1 MDNQFNTAELVEVYL
16 AIREERSRILR
27 EYEEQDKALKADMAQ
42 LEASLLDTCNKV
54 NASSINTQ
62 HGTIIRSLK
71 ERFVCSDWD
80 SFKQFVREND
90 AVDCLERR
98 IHQGNFK
105 EFLKERVD
113 DGLPPGVN
121 VMREFGITVRKSSK
135 E

>member
-1 MDNQFNTAELVEVYL
+1 MDSEVNTAELVEVYL
-16 AIREERSRILR
+16 TIREERSRILR
-27 EYEEQDKALKADMAQ
+27 EYEEQDKALKADMSQ
-42 LEASLLDTCNKV
+42 LEAMLLDTCNKV

-105 EFLKERVD
+105 EFLKDRVD